1 MFYILVIE
9 NTMSFIDLTILTISG
24 DLDNLVANVFSN
36 VIDRTFY
43 RRTGRQKRME
53 QKQLF
58 IKP

>member
-1 MFYILVIE
+1 
-9 NTMSFIDLTILTISG
+9 MSVIDLTILTISG
-24 DLDNLVANVFSN
+24 DIDILFFERFSN